1 MGDLIFA
8 CNRDNYQA
16 RQKEFRGPR
25 RQEYYEGEYLILPGN
40 DVDVRIEKMLDCI
53 YPVFNLRTRTATIFK
68 RSWSHIQRDKTD
80 VAIIWFVKHGR
91 VTISDSSGTQFIEP
105 GECAITRSLQPF
117 HMENLVDDHSL
128 NEVLHV
134 IVPTHVLRSYIP
146 DAVCSGTAFSFR
158 DGNCHVAARTFAM
171 LCEQGAHVDRPV
183 AEEMMRAAF
192 MALGHGMSTSLQLRA
207 PRTLGERRLHDILAC
222 IETHLSN
229 PELAAATVARRC
241 GISDRYLYSIF
252 KSQQTSFMRV
262 LWNRRLEKTKTWLT
276 AKDMSH
282 LPIAKIAYMAGFKS
296 PAHFSRMFKRVMK
309 IAPQD
314 FRAQSRS

>member
-1 MGDLIFA
+1 MGDVIFA

-16 RQKEFRGPR
+16 RQKEFRGPK
-25 RQEYYEGEYLILPGN
+25 RQEYYEGEYLILPSN
-40 DVDVRIEKMLDCI
+40 DVDVRIEKMLDCV
-53 YPVFNLRTRTATIFK
+53 YPIFNLRTRTATIFN
-68 RSWSHIQRDKTD
+68 RSWSHIQKDKTD
-80 VAIIWFVKHGR
+80 LAIIWFVKHGR
-91 VTISDSSGTQFIEP
+91 VTISDSGGTQSIEP

-117 HMENLVDDHSL
+117 RMENLVNEDSL

-146 DAVCSGTAFSFR
+146 DAVSSGTAFSFR
-158 DGNCHVAARTFAM
+158 QGNCYVAERTLAM

-192 MALGHGMSTSLQLRA
+192 TALGHAMSTSSQTRA
-207 PRTLGERRLHDILAC
+207 PRTLSERRLHDILAC

-229 PELAAATVARRC
+229 PGLAAATVARHC

-252 KSQQTSFMRV
+252 KSQQTSFMHV
-262 LWNRRLEKTKTWLT
+262 VWNRRLEKAKQWLI
-276 AKDMSH
+276 ARDLSH
-282 LPIAKIAYMAGFKS
+282 LPIANIAYMAGFKS
-296 PAHFSRMFKRVMK
+296 PAHFSRMFKRVMT

-314 FRAQSRS
+314 FRAQSRT